1 MESAIPGRYFFVFFS
16 EQVFCFEAILHPE
29 HPQPQP
35 VVEELFLLKNFRK
48 CFPAYQMQRNK
59 IRYTMRS
66 CKFIF
71 SCLNN
76 KTSYLVHEE
85 RHDPGQYGCIAGCK
99 KWPFPAS
106 GFLPDGSK
114 GRNTWEIKQRKEHVG
129 KSNTA
134 RCIRK

>member
-1 MESAIPGRYFFVFFS
+1 
-16 EQVFCFEAILHPE
+16 
-29 HPQPQP
+29 
-35 VVEELFLLKNFRK
+35 
-48 CFPAYQMQRNK
+48 
-59 IRYTMRS
+59 MRS

-85 RHDPGQYGCIAGCK
+85 CHDPGQYGCIAGCK

-129 KSNTA
+129 KSYERSNIRLLGDTFGK
-134 RCIRK
+134 CIVVQISVIRIENSQSTYNKFFGSDTGKKSDSHFPVET